1 MDIINYYLYKL
12 VKKNYVNNIYNECI
26 DKCENDKKCENKC
39 TAILFEY
46 YKLLNR

>member
-1 MDIINYYLYKL
+1 MNVSINA
-12 VKKNYVNNIYNECI
+12 KNN
-26 DKCENDKKCENKC
+26 KKCENKC